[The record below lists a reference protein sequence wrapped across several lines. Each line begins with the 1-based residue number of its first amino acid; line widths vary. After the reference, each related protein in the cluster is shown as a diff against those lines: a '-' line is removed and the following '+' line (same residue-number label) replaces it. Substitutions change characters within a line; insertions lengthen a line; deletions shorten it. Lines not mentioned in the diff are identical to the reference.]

1 MSVEVAS
8 AFSVEVGGRL
18 LAVRQTKGWTLL
30 DVERRSGWS
39 ASAVG
44 SWERGARTLSVPRL
58 HEVAAFYDIP
68 VGVLLGHDE
77 NADDGFPCRVIFDL
91 EALKNAPPAA
101 APVQRFARSITV
113 ARGDYAG
120 RVLTVR
126 HDDLKA
132 LCALVG
138 ANTPTAAVDQLN
150 AWGVLT

>member
-1 MSVEVAS
+1 MSIDVGSE
-8 AFSVEVGGRL
+8 FSVEVGGRL
-18 LAVRQTKGWTLL
+18 LAVRQAKGMTLM
-30 DVERRSGWS
+30 DVEHRSGWS

-44 SWERGARTLSVPRL
+44 SWERGDRTLSVPRL
-58 HEVAAFYDIP
+58 HEVAAFYDVP

-77 NADDGFPCRVIFDL
+77 TPATLAWPCRVIFDL
-91 EALKNAPPAA
+91 EALKHVPAA
-101 APVQRFARSITV
+101 APVQRFARSIVV

-132 LCALVG
+132 LCALIG
-138 ANTPTAAVDQLN
+138 ANTPTAAVDQLD